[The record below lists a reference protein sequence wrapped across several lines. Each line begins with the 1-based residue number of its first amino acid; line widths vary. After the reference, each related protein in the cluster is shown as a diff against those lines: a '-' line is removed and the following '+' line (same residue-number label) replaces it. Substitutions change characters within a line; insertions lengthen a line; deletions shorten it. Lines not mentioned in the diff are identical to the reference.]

1 MNIEIIRL
9 NHTGEG
15 IGKIENKI
23 VFIPKTIPQD
33 KVRIKNLQNKKNY
46 YTALPDVYLERGTLY
61 KEAICP
67 YYSVCGGCQ
76 IMELSYQ
83 EQLKY
88 KKSKVIDIFKK
99 YANLEINPDIVA
111 SPNELN
117 YRNKITLQ
125 VEQGKIGLYQI
136 QTKKLV
142 PIQKC
147 YLVKEK
153 INQVIPILNTIDLKE
168 VTQIIIKEFQEKIM
182 IQIKGKINV
191 KDVISI
197 LKKLRLF
204 YLFKQHPYLW
214 RRKTKRSLRR

>member
-46 YTALPDVYLERGTLY
+46 YTALPDVYLERGPLY
-61 KEAICP
+61 KETICP

-111 SPNELN
+111 SPHELN

-153 INQVIPILNTIDLKE
+153 INQVIPILNTIDLKG
-168 VTQIIIKEFQEKIM
+168 VTQIIIK
-182 IQIKGKINV
+182 
-191 KDVISI
+191 
-197 LKKLRLF
+197 
-204 YLFKQHPYLW
+204 
-214 RRKTKRSLRR
+214 